1 MHTSTK
7 NISRQESDTKTEQ
20 DTLQQTHL
28 RRLESDTKMEQC
40 TLQQKK
46 HKKTAFWYKIRAV
59 HTSTKKIRR
68 QESDTKTEQYTL
80 QQNT

>member
-28 RRLESDTKMEQC
+28 RRLESDTKIEQC

-46 HKKTAFWYKIRAV
+46 HKKTAF
-59 HTSTKKIRR
+59 
-68 QESDTKTEQYTL
+68 
-80 QQNT
+80 